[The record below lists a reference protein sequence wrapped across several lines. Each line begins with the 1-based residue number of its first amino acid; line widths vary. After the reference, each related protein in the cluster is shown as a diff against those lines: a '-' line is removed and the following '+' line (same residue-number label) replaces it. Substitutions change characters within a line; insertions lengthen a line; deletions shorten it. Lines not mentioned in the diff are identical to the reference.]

1 VRSGQLYYVM
11 GPAGA
16 GKLSVLNWVREHG
29 VPLGVVCAQRYATGL
44 TTAGLE
50 QHVLLGDEEF
60 AAREQRGLF
69 VLTWSQSERRYAIGR
84 EVEHWMQRGADVL
97 VNGSCSALALAQHRF
112 PHLQRV
118 VITACKALQADTNTN
133 IDIED
138 DGTVFP
144 TPGDAWVIHN
154 EASLAHAGS
163 QLLDAIRLRQTG

>member
-1 VRSGQLYYVM
+1 LYYVM

-16 GKLSVLNWVREHG
+16 GKLSVLSWVREHG

-44 TTAGLE
+44 AATGLE

-97 VNGSCSALALAQHRF
+97 VNGSCSALASAQHRF
-112 PHLQRV
+112 PHLQPV
-118 VITACKALQADTNTN
+118 VITARPETLAARMPAQDA
-133 IDIED
+133 ED
-138 DGTVFP
+138 DIAIFP
-144 TPGDAWVIHN
+144 TPGGAWVIQN

-163 QLLDAIRLRQTG
+163 QLLDAIRLRQAG